1 MEAAELKLKLF
12 RQIDSLEKGKLQEL
26 YAVFNNFI
34 NSKKELSDW
43 QELTEEQQSGVLEA
57 VKELDEGKGIENEK
71 IITKFRK
78 KYSHA

>member
-26 YAVFNNFI
+26 YGLFNNFI
-34 NSKKELSDW
+34 NSKKDISDW
-43 QELTEEQQSGVLEA
+43 QDLTEEQQEGIFDAIS
-57 VKELDEGKGIENEK
+57 ELDEGKGTTNEK
-71 IITKFRK
+71 VIGKYRK